1 MDFLEQK
8 APDKKEFFNI
18 WVKPSVRKKFNM
30 IRSEL
35 DFTQGEC
42 LEHLVNLY
50 EEHTERYA
58 VAGLRR

>member
-1 MDFLEQK
+1 MEYLESPKPEHK
-8 APDKKEFFNI
+8 AKFEI
-18 WVKPSVRKKFNM
+18 WCKDSTRKKFNV

-35 DFTQGEC
+35 DLTQGDC

-58 VAGLRR
+58 VAGIRR